1 MMPVIQSKLNEFTAK
16 LYKLIFVSLL
26 FLWFFVFF
34 LFLKIFITFRFLFHF
49 VTILVSGSY
58 EIIFT
63 PSKYIETSEGGLVI
77 ISINEGDGGRY
88 DSYLDGTLLC
98 SYSVNVDAHRCTPP
112 SKKNDYQKIYSHWC
126 NEFEKYKSAMKQWQ
140 AKQEISILIT
150 KD

>member
-1 MMPVIQSKLNEFTAK
+1 MTL
-16 LYKLIFVSLL
+16 
-26 FLWFFVFF
+26 
-34 LFLKIFITFRFLFHF
+34 ITFRAIKVFS
-49 VTILVSGSY
+49 ILQEICFEIGATNTLLKPPISGTLSY
-58 EIIFT
+58 NG
-63 PSKYIETSEGGLVI
+63 YIETSEGGLVI

-140 AKQEISILIT
+140 AKQEQCNIKEKSNGKHLNEVYSNDNIISILTT